1 MRRKLVEQTP
11 PPKCRKK
18 GWWTIVQ
25 EIENIIVLNIFCGG
39 SLKSRHCI
47 DISKK
52 DYATWLPRG
61 EWTARKIEWSYDI
74 ETEWQYRYYNKN
86 KVKLFRLSDNDKNL
100 LFDKF
105 KDEDELGRS
114 ELDMTSIFALIS
126 QAEYEWAC
134 ERREEGEKRRQKRV
148 EDVMSKIPPLPDD
161 IEDWFYKTAVGEDFA
176 FKDED
181 TGEFVCT
188 ICHNGAP
195 REKYTQDNGEPV
207 RNNDI
212 VSCPH
217 CGSRIRFKTRKR
229 AVFASEDVA
238 VVQPVDDTMSVIRFC
253 MVFGKVTVKETDVH
267 VYEKI
272 RILTGRGANTAPYKN
287 VYYRQC
293 GGKFDNKSNSQQH
306 KIADKQYM
314 YPIGIKEALE
324 GTKVEAWTELFTEFA
339 AAGMELAYD
348 DLITCFDGDM
358 YTLMELLFRGR
369 FYKLMS
375 EESGRF
381 SSTGPYCGVLNIKG
395 TSMEEVFRISDR
407 QLINRL
413 RDRNGDRLM
422 LEWLQWSERNHKKLS
437 DKVLAWLMK
446 NRLHTSSMAW
456 AKLRFSPEQAMNY
469 IERQRREQYS
479 GKSIREVISQYEDYM
494 DMCRRLKK
502 DTSDEIVFRPRELRR
517 RHDEAAAEIKER
529 EAEITADEYSQRYPN
544 AEKVLKEI
552 AGKLEYRNDKYM
564 IIVPEKNIDI
574 VKEGRALHH
583 CAGASDRYFD
593 RIAQNETYICF
604 LRKTEEPDKPYYT
617 IEVEPGG
624 TIRQHRGMDDEEPE
638 IEEVKPFLR
647 EWQREIRKRMSHEDH
662 ELAAASRQKREENIR
677 ELQEKNNTRV
687 LEGLMEDFMEAA
699 GY

>member
-1 MRRKLVEQTP
+1 MRKKLIENTQ
-11 PPKCRKK
+11 PPKYRKK

-25 EIENIIVLNIFCGG
+25 EIEGIIVLNIFCDGI
-39 SLKSRHCI
+39 LKSRHCI

-52 DYATWLPRG
+52 DYATWLPHG
-61 EWTARKIEWSYDI
+61 EWTARKIERSYDI

-86 KVKLFRLSDNDKNL
+86 KVKLFRLSEGDKELLYERFGEDNL
-100 LFDKF
+100 GSQSYLF
-105 KDEDELGRS
+105 E
-114 ELDMTSIFALIS
+114 LIS
-126 QAEYEWAC
+126 ESEYDWARERKEEAEQ
-134 ERREEGEKRRQKRV
+134 RRQKRV
-148 EDVMSKIPPLPDD
+148 DAVMSKIPPLPDD

-176 FKDED
+176 FKDEE
-181 TGEFVCT
+181 TGKFVCT
-188 ICHNGAP
+188 ICRNGAP

-217 CGSRIRFKTRKR
+217 CGSRIRFKTLKR
-229 AVFASEDVA
+229 SVHVDKDIV
-238 VVQPVDDTMSVIRFC
+238 VVQPVDNTMSVIRFC
-253 MVFGKVTVKETDVH
+253 NVWGKVTTEETDLH

-272 RILTGRGANTAPYKN
+272 RVLTGKGAGTAPHKN
-287 VYYRQC
+287 VYYRQY
-293 GGKFDNKSNSQQH
+293 GAGFDNKSNPRQCRIS
-306 KIADKQYM
+306 DKQYM
-314 YPIGIKEALE
+314 YPVGIKEALE
-324 GTKVEAWTELFTEFA
+324 GTKAEVWTGLFTEFA

-348 DLITCFDGDM
+348 DMMTYQDSDM
-358 YTLMELLFRGR
+358 RPLMELLFRGR
-369 FYKLMS
+369 FYRLMS

-381 SSTGPYCGVLNIKG
+381 SYTGAYYGVLNIKG

-413 RDRNGDRLM
+413 RDRNGDGLM

-446 NRLHTSSMAW
+446 NRLYTSNMAW
-456 AKLRFSPEQAMNY
+456 IKLRFTPEQGMNY

-502 DTSDEIVFRPRELRR
+502 DTSDEMIFRPRELRR
-517 RHDEAAAEIKER
+517 RHDEAAAELKER

-552 AGKLEYRNDKYM
+552 AGKLEYHNDKYM
-564 IIVPEKNIDI
+564 IVVPKKNIDI

-593 RIAQNETYICF
+593 RIAQKETYICF
-604 LRKTEEPDKPYYT
+604 LRKVEEPDTPYYT

-624 TIRQHRGMDDEEPE
+624 TIRQHRGMYDEEPE

-647 EWQREIRKRMSHEDH
+647 EWQREIRKRMSHQDH
-662 ELAAASRQKREENIR
+662 ELAAASKVKREENIK

>member
-1 MRRKLVEQTP
+1 M
-11 PPKCRKK
+11 RKK
-18 GWWTIVQ
+18 LIESTQPPECRRQGWWTIVQ
-25 EIENIIVLNIFCGG
+25 EIENIIVLNVFCDGI
-39 SLKSRHCI
+39 LKSRHCI
-47 DISKK
+47 NISKK

-86 KVKLFRLSDNDKNL
+86 KVKLFKLSDSDKKL
-100 LFDKF
+100 LYERFG
-105 KDEDELGRS
+105 EDSRESRTYLF
-114 ELDMTSIFALIS
+114 ELIS
-126 QAEYEWAC
+126 RSEYEWAC

-148 EDVMSKIPPLPDD
+148 DDVMSKIPPLPEN

-176 FKDED
+176 FKDEE
-181 TGEFVCT
+181 TGKFACTVC
-188 ICHNGAP
+188 HKGAK
-195 REKYTQDNGEPV
+195 RERYYRDNGEPA

-229 AVFASEDVA
+229 SVFASEDVV

-253 MVFGKVTVKETDVH
+253 NMFGKVTVKETDLH

-272 RILTGRGANTAPYKN
+272 RILTGRGANTAPHKN

-293 GGKFDNKSNSQQH
+293 GDEFDNKSNLQQH

-358 YTLMELLFRGR
+358 HTLMELLFRGR
-369 FYKLMS
+369 FYRLMS
-375 EESGRF
+375 EESGHF
-381 SSTGPYCGVLNIKG
+381 SSTGTYCGVLNIKG
-395 TSMEEVFRISDR
+395 TTMEEVFRIQDR

-413 RDRNGDRLM
+413 RDRNGDGLM

-446 NRLHTSSMAW
+446 NRLHTSNMAW

-469 IERQRREQYS
+469 IERQRKEQYI
-479 GKSIREVISQYEDYM
+479 GYSIREVIRQYEDYM
-494 DMCRRLKK
+494 DMCRKLKK
-502 DTSDEIVFRPRELRR
+502 DTYDEMVFRPRELRR
-517 RHDEAAAEIKER
+517 RHNEAAAEVKER

-564 IIVPEKNIDI
+564 IVVPKKNIDI
-574 VKEGRALHH
+574 VKEGRELRH

>member
-11 PPKCRKK
+11 PPECRKK

-25 EIENIIVLNIFCGG
+25 EIENIIVLNIFCDGR
-39 SLKSRHCI
+39 LKSRHCI
-47 DISKK
+47 NISKK

-61 EWTARKIEWSYDI
+61 EWTACKIEWSYDI

-86 KVKLFRLSDNDKNL
+86 KVKLFMLSDSDKKL
-100 LFDKF
+100 LYERFG
-105 KDEDELGRS
+105 EDSQKSLSYLFE
-114 ELDMTSIFALIS
+114 LIS
-126 QAEYEWAC
+126 RSEYEWAC
-134 ERREEGEKRRQKRV
+134 ERREEAEKRRRKRV
-148 EDVMSKIPPLPDD
+148 DDVMSKIPPLPED

-188 ICHNGAP
+188 ICRNGFP
-195 REKYTQDNGEPV
+195 RGKYTQDNGEPV

-217 CGSRIRFKTRKR
+217 CGSRIRFKTLKR
-229 AVFASEDVA
+229 AVYVDKDIVII
-238 VVQPVDDTMSVIRFC
+238 QPVDNTMSVIRFYTING
-253 MVFGKVTVKETDVH
+253 MVNTK
-267 VYEKI
+267 EKI
-272 RILTGRGANTAPYKN
+272 FHAWERIRVMTGRGDNTAPHRN
-287 VYYRQC
+287 VYYRQY
-293 GGKFDNKSNSQQH
+293 GGEFDNKSNPQQH
-306 KIADKQYM
+306 RIAGKQYM

-324 GTKVEAWTELFTEFA
+324 GTKAEAWTDLFTEFS

-348 DLITCFDGDM
+348 DLMTYQDSDM
-358 YTLMELLFRGR
+358 RPLMELLFRGR
-369 FYKLMS
+369 FYRLMS

-381 SSTGPYCGVLNIKG
+381 SYTGAYYGVLNIKG

-413 RDRNGDRLM
+413 RDRNGDGLI

-479 GKSIREVISQYEDYM
+479 RKSIREVISQYEDYM

-502 DTSDEIVFRPRELRR
+502 DTSDEMVFRPRELRR

-564 IIVPEKNIDI
+564 IVVPEKNIDI
-574 VKEGRALHH
+574 VKEGRELHH